1 MEKEVNTL
9 QIQNLLNQVYSSQ
22 KHFNE
27 IAKVTGENFNV
38 FSIMS
43 MERNEVYTHS
53 AILCELLDPN
63 GSHGQGDIFL
73 NIFIDIINKKID
85 INKNNSIPVLNN
97 CSAHKEFF
105 VGEINRDTTFGG
117 RIDIYVTNKKH
128 SLIIENKIDA
138 GSQPNQLLRYYNYA
152 KQNYN
157 DDFWLIYL
165 QKTEENHY
173 EDDLN
178 YTTGFGNELLKDIP
192 LKIKDRVIK
201 ITYQH
206 EILEFLNLCL
216 KETVHLPIIRET
228 LNQYIF
234 LIKKITNQSTNIIM
248 SESLIKLITSSPGNI
263 ESAMQIS
270 ENMTAIKNEL
280 VKRLLSNIDKI
291 TSVYG
296 LILDY
301 DNNLSKRP
309 SYFFFYK
316 ENWKYCICFQFYTN
330 DFKDINFGICLRKD
344 NIPENQ
350 DPIFNEKI
358 RAVLP
363 IMNSN
368 SFWAGWEHYSEWDR
382 IPWRDLAT
390 DKASE
395 IISNKIIGTYNVIKD
410 IPGI

>member
-85 INKNNSIPVLNN
+85 INKNNSIPILNN

-105 VGEINRDTTFGG
+105 VGEVTIDKTFGG
-117 RIDIYVTNKKH
+117 RIDIYITNKKC

-138 GSQPNQLLRYYNYA
+138 GSQTNQLLRYYNYG

-157 DDFWLIYL
+157 DNFWLIYL
-165 QKTEENHY
+165 QKMEENHY

-248 SESLIKLITSSPGNI
+248 SESLVKLITSSPENV
-263 ESAMQIS
+263 ESAMTI
-270 ENMTAIKNEL
+270 NGNINAIKSEL
-280 VKRLLSNIDKI
+280 VKKLLLDLDKI
-291 TSVYG
+291 TKMYG
-296 LILDY
+296 LILDHDDY
-301 DNNLSKRP
+301 LGSKECC
-309 SYFFFYK
+309 FWFYK
-316 ENWKYCICFQFYTN
+316 ENWKYCVCFEFSSNNFETLY
-330 DFKDINFGICLRKD
+330 FGICLI
-344 NIPENQ
+344 NNNTTENQ
-350 DPIFNEKI
+350 NQDFNERI
-358 RAVLP
+358 TAAFP
-363 IMNSN
+363 IMKSDI
-368 SFWAGWEHYSEWDR
+368 FWAGKEPYIEWNE
-382 IPWRDLAT
+382 IPWRDFAT
-390 DKASE
+390 NKASE
-395 IISNKIIGTYNVIKD
+395 IISNKIIDTYNVIKD